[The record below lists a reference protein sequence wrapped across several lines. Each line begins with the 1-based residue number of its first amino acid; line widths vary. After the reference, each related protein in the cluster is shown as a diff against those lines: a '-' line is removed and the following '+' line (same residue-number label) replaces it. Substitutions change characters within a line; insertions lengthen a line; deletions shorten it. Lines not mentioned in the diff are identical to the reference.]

1 MLNILRFYSCF
12 CLSDDFLVAKGD
24 LKVEQT
30 RMQMARGFP
39 IYFLFLGSRN
49 ACFFLN
55 AFSWKTQKHTGF
67 IRFSAIRGGTFFD
80 SFFWWFS
87 SNLKNT
93 SSGHTEHIEYSWGFI
108 CILVSGLGA
117 GPAIGGIRW
126 RFFFCINCR
135 KSWEIVLFHKV
146 FWFLVFN
153 GFAFVFL
160 SALARRK
167 NTLFLRSKITRVL

>member
-1 MLNILRFYSCF
+1 LKRLKSMVCNSAELQLFPIYCFCFSKMLKILRFYSCF

-55 AFSWKTQKHTGF
+55 SFSWKTQKHTGF

-80 SFFWWFS
+80 SFF
-87 SNLKNT
+87 
-93 SSGHTEHIEYSWGFI
+93 
-108 CILVSGLGA
+108 
-117 GPAIGGIRW
+117 
-126 RFFFCINCR
+126 
-135 KSWEIVLFHKV
+135 
-146 FWFLVFN
+146 
-153 GFAFVFL
+153 
-160 SALARRK
+160 
-167 NTLFLRSKITRVL
+167 